1 MTLNTSQILFV
12 QMVGK
17 TTCRFI
23 VVSFKELGESEP
35 SEANTWRGES
45 ALACCSD
52 EVLFFIHLYQA
63 LLIDRETEGREKT
76 CVDIICGEDGV
87 KSVI

>member
-1 MTLNTSQILFV
+1 MLFHR
-12 QMVGK
+12 
-17 TTCRFI
+17 CFI
-23 VVSFKELGESEP
+23 QRAEGSER

-52 EVLFFIHLYQA
+52 EVLFFYSSVSGITHRQG
-63 LLIDRETEGREKT
+63 ESEGREKT

-87 KSVI
+87 KTII